1 MAPLRSILPRCVECE
16 VVPDKI
22 LYALPLSRH
31 ILLWVAD
38 VNARFRSSDSRAER
52 FDAAGRGRT
61 GPDVNGAGTL
71 VEDPSSILPCDSVA
85 EDHGAGHGLGSF
97 QFRCG

>member
-1 MAPLRSILPRCVECE
+1 MTPLRSILPRCGESGAE
-16 VVPDKI
+16 PDKI

-38 VNARFRSSDSRAER
+38 VNVRFRRAGSSCER
-52 FDAAGRGRT
+52 FDPARRGRA
-61 GPDVNGAGTL
+61 GPDVNGAGIL
-71 VEDPSSILPCDSVA
+71 IEDSSSILPCDSVA
-85 EDHGAGHGLGSF
+85 EGHGAGHALGSF